1 MIISSIL
8 FLASI
13 MQLRSNI
20 SCNEWTITK
29 DGCEIIILLIMRIMK
44 IKMLMSQLGKGS
56 LRIVYLIVHLY
67 GNPFETSISLLCLKM
82 ILNLL
87 KMRRLISQTTF
98 NVYANIVWWYL
109 NDIREGCNINDGPF
123 HHVNFF
129 KFYVSS

>member
-1 MIISSIL
+1 MSSCYYLVQFKVKIFLMAEQLHKRWIMGLSFLVLMIRMENKNFNVTIRQRIIENSVFDCFTFLTIHSKRVSFL
-8 FLASI
+8 F
-13 MQLRSNI
+13 QK
-20 SCNEWTITK
+20 WYY
-29 DGCEIIILLIMRIMK
+29 
-44 IKMLMSQLGKGS
+44 
-56 LRIVYLIVHLY
+56 V
-67 GNPFETSISLLCLKM
+67 
-82 ILNLL
+82 L